1 MDHCVEG
8 AKEPEKD
15 DPEEKHDD
23 KANDDAAI
31 TYEDIAHEC
40 PNLKLSTLLVAEK
53 AFIETDVDHSG
64 EIDVQGNEFLFLF
77 LFLSRSF
84 SLFLALF

>member
-1 MDHCVEG
+1 MNMFKYSERERNKICLGRICGCVEE
-8 AKEPEKD
+8 AKEAGKD

-64 EIDVQGNEFLFLF
+64 EIDVQGM
-77 LFLSRSF
+77 
-84 SLFLALF
+84 